1 MPSSTERRAFET
13 EHAGRP
19 PAVLQVVP
27 ALVTGGVERGT
38 VEIATALVKA
48 GWRAVVASS
57 GGPMVHEIER
67 AGAEHI
73 TLPLASKNPVVIY
86 RNIARLAGLIRDESI
101 DLVHARSRA
110 PAWSAHFAARRTGRP
125 FVTTLH
131 NIYGSRSAAKRL
143 YNSVMMKGDRVIAI
157 SRFVADHAITTY
169 GLDPSRLTV
178 IHRGV
183 DLARFDP
190 SAIHPSRLIALAKE
204 WRLEDGAPVIMLP
217 GRVSRWKGHFDL
229 IEAVSRLNRRDLQV
243 LFVGNDQQ
251 HPGFRKALEARIA
264 ALDLGGIVH
273 MVGDARDMPAAF
285 MLADVVVSA
294 STEPEGFGRISV
306 EAQAMGRP
314 VIATDHGGSRETV
327 ISGETG
333 WLVPPSDPAALA
345 EALTLALS
353 LTPRD
358 RVMLAARSRAAMVEK
373 FDARHMA
380 DATLDLY
387 TGLLFPDQ
395 VQREGDPDHADVAL
409 EP

>member
-1 MPSSTERRAFET
+1 MPASTERRPLDT
-13 EHAGRP
+13 EQPGRP

-73 TLPLASKNPVVIY
+73 TLPLASKNPFVIF
-86 RNIARLAGLIRDESI
+86 RNIDRLARLIRDNAI

-110 PAWSAHFAARRTGRP
+110 PAWSAHAAARRTGRP

-131 NIYGSRSAAKRL
+131 NIYGGRSAAKRL
-143 YNSVMMKGDRVIAI
+143 YNSVMMRGERVIAI
-157 SRFVADHAITTY
+157 SQFVADHAVATY
-169 GLDPSRLTV
+169 GLDPARVTV

-183 DLARFDP
+183 DLVRFDP
-190 SAIHPSRLIALAKE
+190 GAIHPSRLIALARE

-217 GRVSRWKGHFDL
+217 GRMSRWKGHVTL
-229 IEAVSRLNRRDLQV
+229 LEAVARLSRRDLQV

-251 HPGFRKALEARIA
+251 HPGFRKELEARIA

-294 STEPEGFGRISV
+294 STEPEGFGRISI

-314 VIATDHGGSRETV
+314 VIATDHGGSRETIV
-327 ISGETG
+327 PGETG
-333 WLVPPSDPAALA
+333 WLVPPGDAAALA
-345 EALTLALS
+345 SALAAALS
-353 LTPRD
+353 LTPRE
-358 RVMLAARSRAAMVEK
+358 RVMLAARSRAAMAEK

-380 DATLDLY
+380 EATLDLY

-395 VQREGDPDHADVAL
+395 VPGHRDPDRGDATS
-409 EP
+409 ER